1 MSKVTYQVK
10 EFSILVRGR
19 CKPLGSLNSFL
30 SSAPQRSGANPVSWL
45 TLRDGGC
52 AVGCFL
58 PSPAPKQLPWRVE
71 ASEGSQLGEPSF
83 MFGGQKSLM
92 AVTFLAY

>member
-45 TLRDGGC
+45 TLLL
-52 AVGCFL
+52 AL
-58 PSPAPKQLPWRVE
+58 
-71 ASEGSQLGEPSF
+71 SQLLSSTHGRCHHPLDSTREPSF
-83 MFGGQKSLM
+83 TFGDQKLLM
-92 AVTFLAY
+92 TVKFLVH

>member
-45 TLRDGGC
+45 TLLLAITMEEMGVGGV
-52 AVGCFL
+52 AA
-58 PSPAPKQLPWRVE
+58 PA
-71 ASEGSQLGEPSF
+71 GSQFGEFSF
-83 MFGGQKSLM
+83 AFEGQKSLM
-92 AVTFLAY
+92 AMPFLVY